1 MVRLSDRLLAI
12 AGYIPEGSVAADIGT
27 DHGSLPL
34 YLVEQ
39 GICPRVIMTD
49 ISEASLSKA
58 VLAGGEYLSEG
69 RLSARAG
76 DGLAPLGYGE
86 AEVVVMAGLGGN
98 LMIDI
103 LKEDPEKARS
113 VKYYLLQ
120 PRKAV
125 GRLRQYLAGEGYRI
139 GAETIVA
146 EGRHLCEILWAAAP
160 SVSEEEFAEAV
171 KKKTGKDLLP
181 PLTDMPKD
189 RDAISWEVPPYLS
202 EVSGDCTE
210 EYLAGKIAREK
221 RNLTQRERAKEPDPA
236 KLAES
241 RDNLAYLAA
250 LHRKETP

>member
-12 AGYIPEGSVAADIGT
+12 AGYVPKGSVTADIGT

-58 VLAGGEYLSEG
+58 VLAGGSYLSEG

-76 DGLAPLGYGE
+76 DGLAPLTAGE
-86 AEVVVMAGLGGN
+86 AETVIMAGLGGN

-103 LKEDPEKARS
+103 LSKDPGKARS
-113 VKYYLLQ
+113 MKYYLLQ

-125 GRLRQYLAGEGYRI
+125 GRLRQYLASEGYRI
-139 GAETIVA
+139 GAEIIVA
-146 EGRHLCEILWAAAP
+146 EGRHLCEILWAASP
-160 SVSEEEFAEAV
+160 MVPEEEFAKAV
-171 KKKTGKDLLP
+171 KEGTGKPLLP
-181 PLTDMPKD
+181 PLKDMPKE
-189 RDAISWEVPPYLS
+189 RDAISWEVPPYLDQ
-202 EVSGDCTE
+202 VSGGLTE

-221 RNLTQRERAKEPDPA
+221 RNLAQRERAKEPDPE